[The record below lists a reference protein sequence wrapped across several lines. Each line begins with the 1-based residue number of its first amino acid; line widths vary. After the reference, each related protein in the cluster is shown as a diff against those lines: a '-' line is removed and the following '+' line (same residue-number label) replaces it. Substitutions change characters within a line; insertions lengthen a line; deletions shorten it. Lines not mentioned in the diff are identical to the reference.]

1 MEPIAADK
9 PGVELL
15 GDQGEADRLFAG
27 TAKPERFEFDE
38 RVARVFDDMIARSVP
53 FYDETRSTAL
63 ALAHE
68 FIQSDSNIYDLGCST
83 ATLLADL
90 ARQVDDPSVG
100 LIGIDNSAPMI
111 ARAREKLEAAG
122 LADRVAL
129 EIADLDGDFVLEN
142 ASAVFL
148 NYTLQFIHPL
158 RRTELLQTIHD
169 GMNRNGCLIVVEKV
183 IGGNSTFDR
192 LYVELYYA
200 YKQRMGYS
208 DEEIRHKREALENI
222 LIPYRLDENISLLE
236 RSGFSDVDVFFK
248 WYNFAGLIAVKA

>member
-1 MEPIAADK
+1 
-9 PGVELL
+9 L
-15 GDQGEADRLFAG
+15 GNQGEEDRLFAG
-27 TAKPERFEFDE
+27 AVKPERFEFDE

-90 ARQVDDPSVG
+90 APLVGDPSVG
-100 LIGIDNSAPMI
+100 LIGIDDSVPMI
-111 ARAREKLEAAG
+111 ACAREKLAVAG

-129 EIADLDGDFVLEN
+129 KVADLEQDFVLEN
-142 ASAVFL
+142 ASVVFL
-148 NYTLQFIHPL
+148 HYTLQFIHPL
-158 RRTELLQTIHD
+158 RRTALLQRIHD
-169 GMNRNGCLIVVEKV
+169 GMNRNGCLLVVEKV
-183 IGGNSTFDR
+183 RGRNSTFDR

-208 DEEIRHKREALENI
+208 DEEIRRKREALENV

-236 RSGFSDVDVFFK
+236 RSGFADVDVFFK
-248 WYNFAGLIAVKA
+248 WYNFAGLVAVKA